1 MRLIKLAI
9 ISFLVFF
16 LLITGISL
24 FFPSHV
30 RISRATD
37 ITAPL
42 DSVHSRISQPLHW
55 KSWYPGADTLSLY
68 EADGVIKGIRMPGNQ
83 VLMITGFNDSTVTAA
98 NSSRDDERA
107 VMGWNL
113 IRSNEK
119 TVTVQW
125 YMDFKLRWYP
135 WEKFSSLLLEKR
147 YGPVMELGLANL
159 KKSINK

>member
-9 ISFLVFF
+9 ISFVVFF
-16 LLITGISL
+16 LLITGISM

-37 ITAPL
+37 IAAPM
-42 DSVHSRISQPLHW
+42 DSVHARISQPLHW

-98 NSSRDDERA
+98 NSTSDKERA
-107 VMGWNL
+107 TMGWNL
-113 IRSNEK
+113 IRNNGG
-119 TVTVQW
+119 TMTVQW

-147 YGPVMELGLANL
+147 YGPVMEQGLADL
-159 KKSINK
+159 KKSFNK

>member
-9 ISFLVFF
+9 ISFVVFF

-37 ITAPL
+37 IVAPL
-42 DSVHSRISQPLHW
+42 DSVHTRISQPLHW

-68 EADGVIKGIRMPGNQ
+68 ESDGVIKGIRMPGNQ
-83 VLMITGFNDSTVTAA
+83 VLMITGFNDSTITAA
-98 NSSRDDERA
+98 NSTSDQERA
-107 VMGWNL
+107 SMGWNL

-147 YGPVMELGLANL
+147 YGPVMEQGLAKL

>member
-1 MRLIKLAI
+1 MQLIKLAI
-9 ISFLVFF
+9 ISFVVFF
-16 LLITGISL
+16 LLITGISM

-37 ITAPL
+37 IAASI
-42 DSVHSRISQPLHW
+42 DSVHTRISQPLYW

-98 NSSRDDERA
+98 NSTSDKERA
-107 VMGWNL
+107 TMGWNL
-113 IRSNEK
+113 IRNNGG
-119 TVTVQW
+119 TMTVQW

-147 YGPVMELGLANL
+147 YGPVMEQGLAKL
-159 KKSINK
+159 KTTVL

>member
-1 MRLIKLAI
+1 MQLIKLAI
-9 ISFLVFF
+9 ISFVVFF

-30 RISRATD
+30 RISRAAD
-37 ITAPL
+37 IAAPV
-42 DSVHSRISQPLHW
+42 DSVHTRISQPLYW

-98 NSSRDDERA
+98 NSTSDKERA
-107 VMGWNL
+107 TMGWNL
-113 IRSNEK
+113 IRNNGGS
-119 TVTVQW
+119 VTVQW

-147 YGPVMELGLANL
+147 YGPVMEQGLAKL
-159 KKSINK
+159 KTTVL

>member
-1 MRLIKLAI
+1 MQLIKLAI
-9 ISFLVFF
+9 ISFVVFF
-16 LLITGISL
+16 LLITGISM

-37 ITAPL
+37 IAASI
-42 DSVHSRISQPLHW
+42 DSVHTRISQPLYW

-98 NSSRDDERA
+98 NSTSDKERA
-107 VMGWNL
+107 TMGWNL
-113 IRSNEK
+113 IRNNGGS
-119 TVTVQW
+119 VTVQW

-147 YGPVMELGLANL
+147 YGPVMEQGLAKL
-159 KKSINK
+159 KTTVL